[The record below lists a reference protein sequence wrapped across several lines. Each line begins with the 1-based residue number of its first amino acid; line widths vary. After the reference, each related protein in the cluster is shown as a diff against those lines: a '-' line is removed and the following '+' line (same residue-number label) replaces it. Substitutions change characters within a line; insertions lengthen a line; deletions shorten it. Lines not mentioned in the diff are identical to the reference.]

1 MKNTSDLKKELERQ
15 KNGIK
20 KAEKAY
26 NKSKANDSLRN
37 VVLENEDLCSIVAS
51 LSANEAAIVFNEILN
66 STKFLS
72 VFSNAA
78 NTSPKLNAFRK
89 SKAAKAERRKAKQTQ
104 ETLSEQTVISES
116 TDISGD
122 TFSPESTETENVAP
136 QSEQAELSE
145 QNTQSDSFVH
155 TSAEMPTDFSQ
166 KWDQA
171 TSPEQTDPPD
181 YPGSSY

>member
-89 SKAAKAERRKAKQTQ
+89 SKVAKAERRKAKKTQ
-104 ETLSEQTVISES
+104 ETLSEQTVISEV
-116 TDISGD
+116 TDPFGD
-122 TFSPESTETENVAP
+122 TFSPESTETEKAVP
-136 QSEQAELSE
+136 QSEQAEL
-145 QNTQSDSFVH
+145 NTQSNSFAH
-155 TSAEMPTDFSQ
+155 TASETPTDFSQ
-166 KWDQA
+166 KWDQ
-171 TSPEQTDPPD
+171 TMQSEQSEPPA